1 MKKILFF
8 TESLATGVQSY
19 ITDLSNELVGS
30 FDVYL
35 AYSIRSNQTRE
46 NFKSFFDKR
55 VHFIEVKNFC
65 RELNPVLDIKAFFEM
80 RKIAKEVKPDIIHL
94 HSSKAGALGRFAFNG
109 RRIPLFY
116 TPHGYSFVAAE
127 CSPLKRKI
135 YYFIEWLCARR
146 RCTTISCGKGEY
158 EDTRKLTK
166 NSLYI
171 NNGINIEDLDLIK
184 EKTTIS
190 AHPFTVY
197 TLGRV
202 CYQKNPFMFNEIAN
216 KLPSIRFIWVGGG
229 ELENELKSSNI
240 TITGFLDREKALD
253 YAINSDVFLFTSFGE
268 ALPMS
273 LLESMYL
280 EKPCVVSDVKGN
292 HDVIQNNRNGFLC
305 NTVDDYVNA
314 IKTVQDID
322 CSSIIKNAYSDILN
336 EYNTKVMA
344 KKYKEVY
351 FKALN
356 KDG

>member
-19 ITDLSNELVGS
+19 ITDLSNSLVDS

-35 AYSIRSNQTRE
+35 AYSIRSNQTRD

-65 RELNPVLDIKAFFEM
+65 RELNPVLDIKAFFEVK
-80 RKIAKEVKPDIIHL
+80 KIAKEVKPDIIHL
-94 HSSKAGALGRFAFNG
+94 HSSKAEALGRFAFNG
-109 RRIPLFY
+109 KKVPLFY

-127 CSPLKRKI
+127 CSPLKRKV

-146 RCTTISCGKGEY
+146 RCTTISCGKSEY
-158 EDTRKLTK
+158 EDTKKLTK

-171 NNGINIEDLDLIK
+171 NNGINMEDLDLIK
-184 EKTTIS
+184 EKATIS
-190 AHPFTVY
+190 SHPFTVY

-202 CYQKNPFMFNEIAN
+202 CYQKNPFIFNEIAS
-216 KLPSIRFIWVGGG
+216 KLPNIKFIWVGGG
-229 ELENELKSSNI
+229 ELESELKSPNI
-240 TITGFLDREKALD
+240 TITGFLDREKALSC
-253 YAINSDVFLFTSFGE
+253 AINSDVFLFTSFGE

-292 HDVIQNNRNGFLC
+292 HDVIQNEVNGFLC
-305 NTVDDYVNA
+305 NTIDDYLNA
-314 IKTVQDID
+314 INTIQNTS
-322 CSSIIKNAYSDILN
+322 CSSIIKNAYSTLRQ
-336 EYNTKVMA
+336 
-344 KKYKEVY
+344 
-351 FKALN
+351 
-356 KDG
+356 